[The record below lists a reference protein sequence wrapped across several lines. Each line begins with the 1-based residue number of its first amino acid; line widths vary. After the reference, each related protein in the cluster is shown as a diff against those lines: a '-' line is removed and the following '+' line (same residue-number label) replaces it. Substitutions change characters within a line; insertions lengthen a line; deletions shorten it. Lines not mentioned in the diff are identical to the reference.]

1 MDPEIYIPRLRR
13 NLHSD
18 PASLTM
24 AHPLPVRGTSHGSRE
39 CKKLLHQ
46 ITRSLMGE
54 GILPMMDS
62 GE

>member
-1 MDPEIYIPRLRR
+1 
-13 NLHSD
+13 
-18 PASLTM
+18 M
-24 AHPLPVRGTSHGSRE
+24 AHPLPVRGASHGARE